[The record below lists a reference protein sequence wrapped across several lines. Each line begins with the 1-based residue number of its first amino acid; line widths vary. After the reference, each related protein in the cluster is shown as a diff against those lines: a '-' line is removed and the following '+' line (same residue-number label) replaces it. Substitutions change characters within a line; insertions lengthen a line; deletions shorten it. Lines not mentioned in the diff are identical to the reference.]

1 MQLHWLE
8 NGFLLNTNCIVV
20 LNSISKFCQK
30 PLSCDLSQPIQVSED
45 TKIEN
50 QMTDKFETHP
60 YVVHFDFL
68 GKDSMRY
75 QNSIGVPKVSFF
87 LYTVG
92 TIK

>member
-1 MQLHWLE
+1 MSE
-8 NGFLLNTNCIVV
+8 
-20 LNSISKFCQK
+20 SISCKKNDFRSVIRYGTTIK
-30 PLSCDLSQPIQVSED
+30 LDIVDGSQVSED

-50 QMTDKFETHP
+50 QMTDKWETHP